1 MNENIILPTIL
12 AGGKSSRFG
21 KDKSI
26 VKLGS
31 KTMLEHVVSKLE
43 KKFSEILIVSN
54 NHELNIKKNNVHR
67 IEDCIEGQ
75 LGPLIGVL
83 SAMKWVLKKKKDYK
97 WIATFPCDTPFFDIK
112 IIEEFKKCTNL
123 GNHYLYFIN
132 TNKQR
137 HNIFGLWSLKLSEII
152 ETDVVKNKFRKVEMW
167 ADKIGIKTIDLG
179 DDKNNKFLNINTQE
193 EYKIA
198 KKNLHK
204 LRDD

>member
-26 VKLGS
+26 VKLGN

-67 IEDCIEGQ
+67 IEDCIDGQ

-83 SAMKWVLKKKKDYK
+83 SAMKWVLKKKKNYK

-112 IIEEFKKCTNL
+112 IIEEFKKCTSL

-137 HNIFGLWSLKLSEII
+137 HNIFGLWSLKLSKII
-152 ETDVVKNKFRKVEMW
+152 ETDIVKNNFRKVEMW

>member
-26 VKLGS
+26 VKLGN

-67 IEDCIEGQ
+67 IEDCIDGQ

-83 SAMKWVLKKKKDYK
+83 SAMKWVLKKKKNYK

-152 ETDVVKNKFRKVEMW
+152 ETDIVKNKFRKVEMW

-179 DDKNNKFLNINTQE
+179 YDKNNKFLNINTQE

>member
-26 VKLGS
+26 VKLGN

-67 IEDCIEGQ
+67 IGDCIEGQ

-152 ETDVVKNKFRKVEMW
+152 ETDIVKNKFRKVEMW

-179 DDKNNKFLNINTQE
+179 DDNNNKFLNINTQE

>member
-26 VKLGS
+26 VKLGN

-123 GNHYLYFIN
+123 GNHYLYFIK

-152 ETDVVKNKFRKVEMW
+152 ETDIVKNKFRKVEMW
-167 ADKIGIKTIDLG
+167 ADKIGKKIIDLG
-179 DDKNNKFLNINTQE
+179 YDKNNKFLNINTQE